1 MERDYRVTYRTREID
16 PRDDVAYEK
25 SRRRVPTALD
35 PYRYPEDREELKRNV
50 AEVKARNKRY
60 HDDRDRD
67 YDSPSRQGVY
77 RDDLSNSTVKG
88 TVKPETTKTI
98 YSVTSAGIERETET
112 RTAGPVPK
120 AATTIYRQDD
130 DLDYRR
136 PTARGSG
143 RPRNDRDYAPADGG
157 YVRERPPRE
166 TGGYVVDM
174 RDADVIDVYTGSGA
188 RESERGFAGFR
199 NDPYEGDYRRDYGRN
214 STYRSSRHREVDR
227 NRGTPSS
234 SASSL
239 QGGGPYMTGAR
250 TDRGPVGAASR
261 SQTEFTEAPSRTS
274 TRVYEDELN
283 SQAAAHGPSR
293 TSRRRDEEDWGII
306 ERVST
311 RDAEPAVRENFRDPI
326 YDKPP
331 EVPRGRVRRSTIASD
346 DYVMVSLP
354 KESAATSTT
363 GPVSI
368 RSAMVRQDSY
378 TPEERLQRRR
388 SRSISFREEE
398 AAGHHRGDKFA
409 ERPGAEAAMMGR
421 YLKHYDV
428 DDDRTDRA
436 YSSRSRRD
444 ERDERDVARYPP
456 QRVRSHSRRRRG
468 TRANEDDSY
477 DFSYREKTVK
487 DTYY

>member
-1 MERDYRVTYRTREID
+1 MEHDYRVTYRTRETD

-50 AEVKARNKRY
+50 AEVKVRNKRY
-60 HDDRDRD
+60 HDDRYRD
-67 YDSPSRQGVY
+67 YDTPGRQDDY

-88 TVKPETTKTI
+88 TSKPETTKTI
-98 YSVTSAGIERETET
+98 YSVSSAGIERETET

-120 AATTIYRQDD
+120 TTTTVYWRDD
-130 DLDYRR
+130 DFDYRR
-136 PTARGSG
+136 PTVRGSG
-143 RPRNDRDYAPADGG
+143 RPRNDRDYAPVDGG
-157 YVRERPPRE
+157 YIRERPPRE
-166 TGGYVVDM
+166 AGGYVVDM

-188 RESERGFAGFR
+188 RERERGFAGYR
-199 NDPYEGDYRRDYGRN
+199 NDLYGDDYRRDYGRN
-214 STYRSSRHREVDR
+214 SAYRSSRHRDVDR

-261 SQTEFTEAPSRTS
+261 SQTEFTEAPRT
-274 TRVYEDELN
+274 TMRVYEDELT

-293 TSRRRDEEDWGII
+293 ASRRRDEEDWGII
-306 ERVST
+306 ERAAT
-311 RDAEPAVRENFRDPI
+311 QDAEPAVRENFRDPI
-326 YDKPP
+326 YDMPP
-331 EVPRGRVRRSTIASD
+331 ETPRGRVRRSTIASD
-346 DYVMVSLP
+346 DYVMVSPP
-354 KESAATSTT
+354 KDSAATSTT
-363 GPVSI
+363 GPTSL

-398 AAGHHRGDKFA
+398 AAGHHRGEKFA

-421 YLKHYDV
+421 YLKHYDG
-428 DDDRTDRA
+428 DDDRMDYA
-436 YSSRSRRD
+436 YSSRNRRD

-468 TRANEDDSY
+468 TRGSENDSY
-477 DFSYREKTVK
+477 VSSYREKTVK